1 VRTLNRKLWRDLWDM
16 RGMVLAIALV
26 QLGGV
31 ATFVMSLSTYDSLL
45 LTRDRYYREQRF
57 AEVFASL
64 KRAPE
69 SLVERIR
76 SLPGVDQVQ
85 TRVVAAVRLEVPGF
99 TDPVTGTLLSVP
111 GTHPPRL
118 NTLYLRQGRTLEAGR
133 NDEVMID
140 ESFADAHDLQPGD
153 RLAATI
159 NGRRKTLTI
168 TGIVLSPE
176 YIYAIA
182 PGAVFPDFEHYGV
195 LWMGRKPLATAY
207 DMDGA
212 FNDVALSLEEHG
224 TDAETVIEALDRLL
238 ARYGGRGAYARE
250 DQLSHR
256 FLTEEL
262 HGLETMA
269 TVFPVI
275 FLGVAAF
282 LLNVVIGRLV
292 ATQREQIA
300 ILKAFG
306 YSNLD
311 VGRHYAA
318 LVLMIIS
325 LGLAGGIG
333 AGIWLGRGLSA
344 MYMQFY
350 HFPFLHYRLDPVII
364 GLAALVSVLAGLAGT
379 LHAVGKAA
387 RLPPAEAMRPVT
399 PTAYRPTLIERIGLQ
414 RLFSQPT
421 RMIARHIERRP
432 VKSLLTVAGIASACG
447 IIMVANFQKDAVRH
461 MIDVQYTMSQRQD
474 LSVTF
479 TEPSSYKA
487 LYSLAG
493 LPGVEYAEGVRSVPA
508 RLRFEHRS
516 YRGSLQGLESGGKLR
531 RVLDASLR
539 RVDIPP
545 DGIVMTDYLAELL
558 AIRPGELL
566 TVEVLEGKRPVLRIP
581 VTGTTSEYLGVS
593 AYLQRGT
600 LNRLLQEGDVV
611 NGAYLRVDPS
621 WRDRVY
627 RELDDMPRVAGILV
641 RDSAIRSFY
650 RTMDETILYFSFVSA
665 LLGGFI
671 AFGVVYNSARIAL
684 SERDRELASLRV
696 LGFTHPEVAYILLG
710 ELGIATLLALPPG
723 FLFGRLLCGYLS
735 QSFRSDLYRVP
746 LILEPGTYAFA
757 AAVVLASAVFSA
769 LMLWRK
775 LRKLDLIGV
784 LKMRE

>member
-1 VRTLNRKLWRDLWDM
+1 VRALNHKLWRDLWDM

-26 QLGGV
+26 QVGGV

-45 LTRDRYYREQRF
+45 LTRDRYYRDQRF

-69 SLVERIR
+69 SLAERIR
-76 SLPGVDQVQ
+76 ALPGVDQVQ

-99 TDPVTGTLLSVP
+99 TDPVTGTLVSVP
-111 GTHPPRL
+111 DTHPPRL
-118 NTLYLRQGRTLEAGR
+118 NTLYLRQGRTPEAGR
-133 NDEVMID
+133 DDEVMID
-140 ESFADAHDLQPGD
+140 ESFATAHRLQPGD

-168 TGIVLSPE
+168 TGITLSPE

-212 FNDVALSLEEHG
+212 FNDVALSLEPG
-224 TDAETVIEALDRLL
+224 TDVESVIEALDRLL
-238 ARYGGRGAYARE
+238 ARYGGRGAYARK

-318 LVLMIIS
+318 LVLMIIG

-379 LHAVGKAA
+379 LHAVGRAV

-399 PTAYRPTLIERIGLQ
+399 PTAYRPTLIERLGLQ

-432 VKSLLTVAGIASACG
+432 VKSLLTVAGMASACG

-479 TEPSSYKA
+479 TEPSSYNA

-516 YRGSLQGLESGGKLR
+516 YRGSLQGLEPGGRLR
-531 RVLDASLR
+531 RVLDANLR

-558 AIRPGELL
+558 GIRPGEVL
-566 TVEVLEGKRPVLRIP
+566 TVEVLEGKRPVLKIP

-593 AYLQRGT
+593 AYLQRET
-600 LNRLLQEGDVV
+600 LNRLMQEGDAVT
-611 NGAYLRVDPS
+611 GAYLSVDPS
-621 WRDRVY
+621 LRERVY

-696 LGFTHPEVAYILLG
+696 LGFTHTEVAYILLG

-757 AAVVLASAVFSA
+757 AAVVLASAAFSA

-784 LKMRE
+784 LKTRE

>member
-1 VRTLNRKLWRDLWDM
+1 VRALNHKLWRDLWDM

-45 LTRDRYYREQRF
+45 FTRDRYYLDQRF

-64 KRAPE
+64 KRAPD
-69 SLVERIR
+69 SLAGRIR

-99 TDPVTGTLLSVP
+99 SDPVTGTLVSLP
-111 GTHPPRL
+111 DTHAPRL
-118 NTLYLRQGRTLEAGR
+118 NALYLRQGRAPEAGR
-133 NDEVMID
+133 DDEVMID
-140 ESFADAHDLQPGD
+140 ESFAEAHGLRPGD

-159 NGRRKTLTI
+159 NGRRKSLTV
-168 TGIVLSPE
+168 TGIALSPE
-176 YIYAIA
+176 YVYAIA

-195 LWMGRKPLATAY
+195 LWMRNQPLAAGY
-207 DMDGA
+207 DMDDA
-212 FNDVALSLEEHG
+212 FNDIALSLEHG
-224 TDAETVIEALDRLL
+224 TAAETVIEALDRLL
-238 ARYGGRGAYARE
+238 ARYGGRGAYARK

-282 LLNVVIGRLV
+282 LLNVVIGRMV

-306 YSNLD
+306 YGNLD

-318 LVLMIIS
+318 LVLMIVC

-333 AGIWLGRGLSA
+333 GGIWLGRGLSG

-350 HFPFLHYRLDPVII
+350 HFPYLHYRLDPLVI

-379 LHAVGKAA
+379 FHAVGRAV

-399 PTAYRPTLIERIGLQ
+399 PTAYRPTLVERLGLQ

-432 VKSLLTVAGIASACG
+432 LKALLTVAGIASACG

-461 MIDVQYTMSQRQD
+461 MIDVQYSMSQRQD

-479 TEPSSYKA
+479 TEPSSYRA

-493 LPGVEYAEGVRSVPA
+493 LPGVTYVEGVRTVPA

-516 YRGSLQGLESGGKLR
+516 YRGSLQGLEPESRLR

-539 RVDIPP
+539 RVEIPP
-545 DGIVMTDYLAELL
+545 EGVVLTDYLAELL
-558 AIRPGELL
+558 GIRPGGVL
-566 TVEVLEGKRPVLRIP
+566 TVEVLEGRRPVLHIP
-581 VTGTTSEYLGVS
+581 VAGTTSEYLGVS

-600 LNRLLQEGDVV
+600 LNRLMQEGDAV
-611 NGAYLRVDPS
+611 NGADLSVDPQ

-627 RELDDMPRVAGILV
+627 RELDEMPRVAGILV

-710 ELGIATLLALPPG
+710 ELGLATLLALPPG

-735 QSFRSDLYRVP
+735 QAFRSDLYRIP

-757 AAVVLASAVFSA
+757 ATLVLASAAFSA
-769 LMLWRK
+769 LMLWRN
-775 LRKLDLIGV
+775 LHRLDLIGV
-784 LKMRE
+784 LKTRE